1 MRFLECNY
9 CCACSIAKDSIYFA
23 TIESKT
29 VQSLLNQSR
38 DISPCSF
45 STGRATCESV
55 LSRNSINTLVGKT
68 LSITL
73 RLQSADPVLLINTF
87 VTGCDAGTAAGALPA
102 EVVPATVFPAIAE
115 AIASPH
121 LSAFQ
126 CDASFWLSTKQ
137 HSTRIAEPA
146 VFRSTYRFL
155 EYFTPLFGIP
165 SAADT
170 FAQIASAM
178 SFVFSL

>member
-38 DISPCSF
+38 DISSRSS
-45 STGRATCESV
+45 STGRATCKSV
-55 LSRNSINTLVGKT
+55 LTWDSINFLIRNPWV
-68 LSITL
+68 LHSVCNL
-73 RLQSADPVLLINTF
+73 RTQSFPVDVAGFATDV
-87 VTGCDAGTAAGALPA
+87 VTGALPL
-102 EVVPATVFPAIAE
+102 EVVPVTVFPAIAD

-137 HSTRIAEPA
+137 HSTKIAEPA

-170 FAQIASAM
+170 FWQIATAM
-178 SFVFSL
+178 SFVFSS